1 MCGIAPSTLLAAAS
15 EGEPDARE
23 QAVSEEL
30 LGGVR
35 QNWDK
40 LRNTTTECLLES
52 FLMRNGR
59 LVRDESGTG
68 RNWTLIVEAK
78 AYDVLLDTL
87 PWRISTIQLSW
98 MTGMLAV
105 QWRR

>member
-1 MCGIAPSTLLAAAS
+1 
-15 EGEPDARE
+15 
-23 QAVSEEL
+23 
-30 LGGVR
+30 
-35 QNWDK
+35 
-40 LRNTTTECLLES
+40 
-52 FLMRNGR
+52 
-59 LVRDESGTG
+59 
-68 RNWTLIVEAK
+68 LIVEAK